1 MRQIFQRLLLPI
13 AMVAVT
19 QTSIVSAESIRL
31 VGPNGEIQSSP
42 QFSENLTQTR
52 NLQQANSQ
60 PSTFFGP
67 TLDSDTLWSIAT
79 RLRPSNNV
87 TVQQTLLAIYRLN
100 PQAFENQNI
109 HSLIPGSNLRVPSL
123 AQVNS
128 APTQEAVNIMAAHQ
142 AKLNANTAQP
152 TAPVTAA
159 STALPEKTIA
169 STAAQPVVEKTKSE
183 PVLKDIGTQVAKS
196 DTELL
201 ALEEKNHKLRLMLAD
216 VQSEVDALK
225 GELGDENRIRSEVEK
240 LLDEERRKALEAQ
253 KLAPSAL
260 DQLLSNSWLV
270 AALALIPGLLIGLL
284 VVMLLG
290 RRSKPT
296 EQPVVTQGNQEPI
309 TPMAAGSLEDIDD
322 DLMLDDDLFGESDD
336 SEKLFGD
343 DITLDDEIDDNSEQE
358 SDIFADLDDTDLDFN
373 LEGEDG
379 EDPFASIGD
388 DGDLAADL
396 EDLTASSNGI
406 SVGAD
411 EKAVG
416 LDEMARALDEALL
429 DEDDGETEFDLSDDD
444 DSISEDD
451 IDALLAGD
459 DKAEDLGSDTLDQ
472 SLLDDLFAANS
483 DDDHHDSFDFDSLL
497 DESEDDFNL
506 DSEEPELAKTGG
518 NFDLKEAELASDSE
532 LDDLFATIE
541 AQSDLTSIE
550 TDSSTETALL
560 DELLEEQDED
570 VLAIDSD
577 SVELLDELL
586 GDDEESETDLS
597 ESTDLLEELV
607 QPDKDIASSE
617 EDIDDVDF
625 TGDQTLYELLGEE
638 TTESDIE
645 TELDENS
652 TELLDEL
659 FTDNGSESLDFE
671 KADQEQEGA
680 EAKDSLAEEEEDG
693 TALFE
698 ELLEIEQHAQ
708 NIEETEQQNSE
719 LLDNENDSV
728 EDSEFNSDIFIDD
741 LLSAAPEKDPLL
753 DDEQMG
759 VVDGDFDEEFIDDSF
774 DFNPEIEGAS
784 YPDLKPNEEQPL
796 SSSTSPEKIE
806 PAQVSKPEVSPNEFG
821 VPQDEDWDI
830 GELED
835 EEPSQADVEPLQT
848 NSAES
853 SAKDHVE
860 ELHDDKLVEFEEE
873 DLLASFNEPSL
884 EEQSQSEL
892 SEVQLPEQSEE
903 DALADAIAEP
913 QEAASEPLAQESFE
927 AIDEQALPEFS
938 EEDALAS
945 ISEPSLEEKEDESD
959 LTDLELPEYTEEDA
973 LADAIAEPQEAASE
987 PVAQE
992 SFEAIDEQS
1001 LPEFSEEDALASIS
1015 EPSLEEKEDE
1025 SDLTDLELPEYTEED
1040 ALADAIAEPQEAA
1053 SEPVA
1058 QESFEAIDEQAL
1070 PEFSEE
1076 DALASINEPP
1086 LEEKE
1091 DESDLTDLELPEY
1104 TEEDALADAI
1114 AEPQEAA
1121 SEPVAQESVEAIDEQ
1136 ALPEFSEEDALASIN
1151 EPPLEEKEDES
1162 DLTDLEL
1169 PEYTEEDALA
1179 DAIAEPQEAASEPVA
1194 QESFEAIDEQA
1205 LPEFSEEDALASISE
1220 PSLEEKEDE
1229 SDLTDLELPEYTEE
1243 DALADA
1249 IAEPQEAASE
1259 PVAQESFEAIDEQAL
1274 PEFSEED
1281 ALASINEPAL
1291 ETDPQPLL
1299 EDDDADQLQSVSK
1312 QEFDEKALKDWL
1324 DEESVSSAPFSF
1336 DRPLDAR
1343 TIDSA
1348 GMNIDAMLEVGGEDW
1363 NGFNLTPDQ
1372 QASIPDDVPEEE
1384 LAVWNDEIQTDE
1396 PQILDENWGIQD
1408 ELDDFEAQKSQY
1420 MTIDELMAQV
1430 EGEEGISPEDEELK
1444 LDVGLSEFPDV
1455 IGDIGDID
1463 VDNNSEAAGKL
1474 DLAKI
1479 YIEMNDDKG
1488 AIKLLEEAIV
1498 DGSDDIRR
1506 EAKSL
1511 IDSINRRA

>member
-169 STAAQPVVEKTKSE
+169 SIAAQPVVEKTKSE

-343 DITLDDEIDDNSEQE
+343 DITLDDEIDDNAEQE

-406 SVGAD
+406 SVGTD

-429 DEDDGETEFDLSDDD
+429 DEDDSETEFDLSDDD

-459 DKAEDLGSDTLDQ
+459 EKAEDLGSDTLDQ

-506 DSEEPELAKTGG
+506 DSEEPDLAKTGG

-659 FTDNGSESLDFE
+659 FTDNGSESLEFE

-680 EAKDSLAEEEEDG
+680 EDKGSLAEEDG

-708 NIEETEQQNSE
+708 NIEEAEQQNSE

-759 VVDGDFDEEFIDDSF
+759 VVDGDIDEEFIDDSF

-796 SSSTSPEKIE
+796 NSSTSPEKIE

-830 GELED
+830 GELEE

-860 ELHDDKLVEFEEE
+860 ELHDDKLVELEEE

-892 SEVQLPEQSEE
+892 SEVQLPEQS
-903 DALADAIAEP
+903 
-913 QEAASEPLAQESFE
+913 
-927 AIDEQALPEFS
+927 
-938 EEDALAS
+938 
-945 ISEPSLEEKEDESD
+945 
-959 LTDLELPEYTEEDA
+959 
-973 LADAIAEPQEAASE
+973 
-987 PVAQE
+987 
-992 SFEAIDEQS
+992 
-1001 LPEFSEEDALASIS
+1001 
-1015 EPSLEEKEDE
+1015 
-1025 SDLTDLELPEYTEED
+1025 EED

-1086 LEEKE
+1086 LEEEKE
-1091 DESDLTDLELPEY
+1091 DGSDLTDLELPEY

-1121 SEPVAQESVEAIDEQ
+1121 SEPLAQESFEAIDEQSLPEFSEEDALASINEPPLEEEKEDESDLTDLELPEYTEEDALADAIAEPQKAASEPVAQESFEAIDEQ

-1151 EPPLEEKEDES
+1151 EPPLEEEKEDES

-1179 DAIAEPQEAASEPVA
+1179 DAIAEPQEATPEPVA
-1194 QESFEAIDEQA
+1194 QENFEAIDEQA
-1205 LPEFSEEDALASISE
+1205 LPEFSEEDALASINE

-1249 IAEPQEAASE
+1249 IAEPQETASE
-1259 PVAQESFEAIDEQAL
+1259 PVAQESFEAIDEHAL

-1291 ETDPQPLL
+1291 ETDQQPLSV
-1299 EDDDADQLQSVSK
+1299 DDDANELQSISK

-1324 DEESVSSAPFSF
+1324 DKESISPAPFTF

-1348 GMNIDAMLEVGGEDW
+1348 GMDIDAMLEVGGEDW

>member
-169 STAAQPVVEKTKSE
+169 STVAQPVVEKTKSE

-343 DITLDDEIDDNSEQE
+343 DITLDDEIDDNAEQE

-429 DEDDGETEFDLSDDD
+429 DEDDSETEFDLSDDD

-459 DKAEDLGSDTLDQ
+459 EKAEDLGSDTLDQ

-659 FTDNGSESLDFE
+659 FTDNGSESLEFE

-680 EAKDSLAEEEEDG
+680 EDKDSLAEEDG

-719 LLDNENDSV
+719 FLDNENDSV

-759 VVDGDFDEEFIDDSF
+759 VVDGDIDEEFIDDSF

-830 GELED
+830 GELEE

-860 ELHDDKLVEFEEE
+860 ELHDDKLVELEEE

-892 SEVQLPEQSEE
+892 SEVQLPEPSEE

-913 QEAASEPLAQESFE
+913 QEAASEPVAQESVE

-945 ISEPSLEEKEDESD
+945 INEPPLEEEKEDESN

-992 SFEAIDEQS
+992 SFEAIDEQA
-1001 LPEFSEEDALASIS
+1001 LPEFSEEDALASIN
-1015 EPSLEEKEDE
+1015 EPPLEEEKEDE

-1121 SEPVAQESVEAIDEQ
+1121 SEPVAQESFEAIDEQ
-1136 ALPEFSEEDALASIN
+1136 ALPEFDEEDALASIN
-1151 EPPLEEKEDES
+1151 EPPLEEKEDGS

-1194 QESFEAIDEQA
+1194 QESFEAIDEQS

-1220 PSLEEKEDE
+1220 PSLDEKEDE
-1229 SDLTDLELPEYTEE
+1229 SELTDLELPEYTEE

-1259 PVAQESFEAIDEQAL
+1259 PIAQESFEAIDEQAL

-1291 ETDPQPLL
+1291 ETDQQPLL

-1384 LAVWNDEIQTDE
+1384 LAVWNDDIQTDE

>member
-169 STAAQPVVEKTKSE
+169 STVAQPVVEKTKSE

-343 DITLDDEIDDNSEQE
+343 DITLDDEIDDNAEQE

-429 DEDDGETEFDLSDDD
+429 DEDDSETEFDLSDDD

-638 TTESDIE
+638 ATESDIE

-659 FTDNGSESLDFE
+659 FTDNGSESLAFE

-680 EAKDSLAEEEEDG
+680 EDKDSLAEEDG

-708 NIEETEQQNSE
+708 NIEEAEQQNSE

-728 EDSEFNSDIFIDD
+728 EDSEFNRDIFIDD

-759 VVDGDFDEEFIDDSF
+759 VVDGDIDEEFIDDSF

-913 QEAASEPLAQESFE
+913 QE
-927 AIDEQALPEFS
+927 
-938 EEDALAS
+938 
-945 ISEPSLEEKEDESD
+945 
-959 LTDLELPEYTEEDA
+959 T
-973 LADAIAEPQEAASE
+973 
-987 PVAQE
+987 
-992 SFEAIDEQS
+992 
-1001 LPEFSEEDALASIS
+1001 
-1015 EPSLEEKEDE
+1015 
-1025 SDLTDLELPEYTEED
+1025 
-1040 ALADAIAEPQEAA
+1040 A

-1076 DALASINEPP
+1076 DALASINEP
-1086 LEEKE
+1086 
-1091 DESDLTDLELPEY
+1091 
-1104 TEEDALADAI
+1104 
-1114 AEPQEAA
+1114 
-1121 SEPVAQESVEAIDEQ
+1121 
-1136 ALPEFSEEDALASIN
+1136 
-1151 EPPLEEKEDES
+1151 
-1162 DLTDLEL
+1162 
-1169 PEYTEEDALA
+1169 
-1179 DAIAEPQEAASEPVA
+1179 
-1194 QESFEAIDEQA
+1194 
-1205 LPEFSEEDALASISE
+1205 
-1220 PSLEEKEDE
+1220 SLEEKEDE
-1229 SDLTDLELPEYTEE
+1229 SDLTDLELPEYT
-1243 DALADA
+1243 
-1249 IAEPQEAASE
+1249 
-1259 PVAQESFEAIDEQAL
+1259 
-1274 PEFSEED
+1274 
-1281 ALASINEPAL
+1281 
-1291 ETDPQPLL
+1291 
-1299 EDDDADQLQSVSK
+1299 
-1312 QEFDEKALKDWL
+1312 
-1324 DEESVSSAPFSF
+1324 
-1336 DRPLDAR
+1336 
-1343 TIDSA
+1343 
-1348 GMNIDAMLEVGGEDW
+1348 
-1363 NGFNLTPDQ
+1363 
-1372 QASIPDDVPEEE
+1372 
-1384 LAVWNDEIQTDE
+1384 
-1396 PQILDENWGIQD
+1396 
-1408 ELDDFEAQKSQY
+1408 
-1420 MTIDELMAQV
+1420 
-1430 EGEEGISPEDEELK
+1430 
-1444 LDVGLSEFPDV
+1444 
-1455 IGDIGDID
+1455 
-1463 VDNNSEAAGKL
+1463 
-1474 DLAKI
+1474 
-1479 YIEMNDDKG
+1479 
-1488 AIKLLEEAIV
+1488 
-1498 DGSDDIRR
+1498 
-1506 EAKSL
+1506 
-1511 IDSINRRA
+1511 

>member
-169 STAAQPVVEKTKSE
+169 STVAQPVVEKTKSE

-343 DITLDDEIDDNSEQE
+343 DITLDDEIDDNAEQE

-429 DEDDGETEFDLSDDD
+429 DEDDSETEFDLSDDD

-570 VLAIDSD
+570 VLTIDSD

-659 FTDNGSESLDFE
+659 FTDNGSESLEFE

-680 EAKDSLAEEEEDG
+680 EDKDSLAEEDG

-759 VVDGDFDEEFIDDSF
+759 VVDGDIDEEFIDDSF
-774 DFNPEIEGAS
+774 DFNPEIEGAN

-830 GELED
+830 GELEE

-860 ELHDDKLVEFEEE
+860 ELHDDKLVELEEE

-892 SEVQLPEQSEE
+892 SEVQLPE
-903 DALADAIAEP
+903 
-913 QEAASEPLAQESFE
+913 
-927 AIDEQALPEFS
+927 
-938 EEDALAS
+938 
-945 ISEPSLEEKEDESD
+945 PS
-959 LTDLELPEYTEEDA
+959 
-973 LADAIAEPQEAASE
+973 
-987 PVAQE
+987 
-992 SFEAIDEQS
+992 
-1001 LPEFSEEDALASIS
+1001 
-1015 EPSLEEKEDE
+1015 
-1025 SDLTDLELPEYTEED
+1025 EED

-1086 LEEKE
+1086 LEE
-1091 DESDLTDLELPEY
+1091 
-1104 TEEDALADAI
+1104 
-1114 AEPQEAA
+1114 
-1121 SEPVAQESVEAIDEQ
+1121 
-1136 ALPEFSEEDALASIN
+1136 
-1151 EPPLEEKEDES
+1151 EKEDES

-1194 QESFEAIDEQA
+1194 QENFEAIDEQS
-1205 LPEFSEEDALASISE
+1205 LPEFG
-1220 PSLEEKEDE
+1220 
-1229 SDLTDLELPEYTEE
+1229 
-1243 DALADA
+1243 
-1249 IAEPQEAASE
+1249 
-1259 PVAQESFEAIDEQAL
+1259 
-1274 PEFSEED
+1274 EED

-1291 ETDPQPLL
+1291 ETDQQPLL
-1299 EDDDADQLQSVSK
+1299 EYDDADQLQSVSK

>member
-52 NLQQANSQ
+52 NLQPANSQ

-169 STAAQPVVEKTKSE
+169 STVAQPVVEKTKSE

-343 DITLDDEIDDNSEQE
+343 DITLDDEIDDNAEQE
-358 SDIFADLDDTDLDFN
+358 SDIFVDLDDTDLDFN

-659 FTDNGSESLDFE
+659 FTDNGSESLEFE

-680 EAKDSLAEEEEDG
+680 EDKDSLAEEDG

-708 NIEETEQQNSE
+708 NIEETEQQYSE
-719 LLDNENDSV
+719 FLDNENDSV

-759 VVDGDFDEEFIDDSF
+759 VVDGDIDEEFIDDSF

-913 QEAASEPLAQESFE
+913 QEAASEPVAQESFE

-945 ISEPSLEEKEDESD
+945 INEPSLEEKEDESDLTDLELPEYTEEDALADAIAEPQEAASEPVAQESFEAIDEQALPEFDEEDALASINEPPLEEKEDGSD

-1015 EPSLEEKEDE
+1015 EPSLDEKEDG
-1025 SDLTDLELPEYTEED
+1025 
-1040 ALADAIAEPQEAA
+1040 
-1053 SEPVA
+1053 SE
-1058 QESFEAIDEQAL
+1058 
-1070 PEFSEE
+1070 
-1076 DALASINEPP
+1076 
-1086 LEEKE
+1086 
-1091 DESDLTDLELPEY
+1091 
-1104 TEEDALADAI
+1104 
-1114 AEPQEAA
+1114 
-1121 SEPVAQESVEAIDEQ
+1121 
-1136 ALPEFSEEDALASIN
+1136 
-1151 EPPLEEKEDES
+1151 
-1162 DLTDLEL
+1162 
-1169 PEYTEEDALA
+1169 
-1179 DAIAEPQEAASEPVA
+1179 
-1194 QESFEAIDEQA
+1194 
-1205 LPEFSEEDALASISE
+1205 
-1220 PSLEEKEDE
+1220 
-1229 SDLTDLELPEYTEE
+1229 LTDLELPEYTEE

-1291 ETDPQPLL
+1291 ETDQQPLL

-1384 LAVWNDEIQTDE
+1384 LAVWNDDIQTDE

>member
-169 STAAQPVVEKTKSE
+169 SIAAQPVVEKTKSE

-343 DITLDDEIDDNSEQE
+343 DITLDDEIDDNAEQE

-406 SVGAD
+406 SVGTD

-429 DEDDGETEFDLSDDD
+429 DEDDSETEFDLSDDD

-459 DKAEDLGSDTLDQ
+459 EKAEDLGSDTLDQ

-659 FTDNGSESLDFE
+659 FTDNGSESLEFE

-680 EAKDSLAEEEEDG
+680 EDKDSLAEEDG

-719 LLDNENDSV
+719 FLDNENDSV

-759 VVDGDFDEEFIDDSF
+759 VVDGDIDEEFIDDSF

-830 GELED
+830 SELED

-860 ELHDDKLVEFEEE
+860 ELHDDKLVELEEE

-892 SEVQLPEQSEE
+892 SEVQLPEQSEEDALADAIAEPQEAASEPVAQESFEAIDEQALPEFSEEDALASINEPPLEEEKEDESDLTDLELPEYTEE

-959 LTDLELPEYTEEDA
+959 LTDLELPD
-973 LADAIAEPQEAASE
+973 
-987 PVAQE
+987 
-992 SFEAIDEQS
+992 
-1001 LPEFSEEDALASIS
+1001 
-1015 EPSLEEKEDE
+1015 
-1025 SDLTDLELPEYTEED
+1025 
-1040 ALADAIAEPQEAA
+1040 
-1053 SEPVA
+1053 
-1058 QESFEAIDEQAL
+1058 
-1070 PEFSEE
+1070 
-1076 DALASINEPP
+1076 
-1086 LEEKE
+1086 
-1091 DESDLTDLELPEY
+1091 Y

-1151 EPPLEEKEDES
+1151 EPPLEE
-1162 DLTDLEL
+1162 
-1169 PEYTEEDALA
+1169 
-1179 DAIAEPQEAASEPVA
+1179 
-1194 QESFEAIDEQA
+1194 
-1205 LPEFSEEDALASISE
+1205 
-1220 PSLEEKEDE
+1220 EKEDE

-1259 PVAQESFEAIDEQAL
+1259 PVAQESFEAIDEQSL
-1274 PEFSEED
+1274 PEFGEED

-1291 ETDPQPLL
+1291 ETEQQSLL
-1299 EDDDADQLQSVSK
+1299 EDDDVDQLQSVSK

-1324 DEESVSSAPFSF
+1324 DEESVPSAPFSF

>member
-343 DITLDDEIDDNSEQE
+343 DITLDDEIDDNAEQE

-429 DEDDGETEFDLSDDD
+429 DEDDSETEFDLSDDD

-570 VLAIDSD
+570 VLTIDSD

-659 FTDNGSESLDFE
+659 FTDNGSESLEFE
-671 KADQEQEGA
+671 KAGQEQEGA
-680 EAKDSLAEEEEDG
+680 EDKDSLAEEDG

-759 VVDGDFDEEFIDDSF
+759 VVDGDIDEEFIDDSF

-884 EEQSQSEL
+884 EEQSQNEL

-913 QEAASEPLAQESFE
+913 QEAASEPVAQESFE

-945 ISEPSLEEKEDESD
+945 INDPPLEEEKEDESN

-992 SFEAIDEQS
+992 SFEAIDEEA
-1001 LPEFSEEDALASIS
+1001 LPEFSEEDALASIN
-1015 EPSLEEKEDE
+1015 EPPLEEEKEDE
-1025 SDLTDLELPEYTEED
+1025 RDLTDLELPEYTEED

-1091 DESDLTDLELPEY
+1091 DG
-1104 TEEDALADAI
+1104 
-1114 AEPQEAA
+1114 
-1121 SEPVAQESVEAIDEQ
+1121 
-1136 ALPEFSEEDALASIN
+1136 
-1151 EPPLEEKEDES
+1151 S

-1205 LPEFSEEDALASISE
+1205 LPEFSEEDELASISE
-1220 PSLEEKEDE
+1220 P
-1229 SDLTDLELPEYTEE
+1229 
-1243 DALADA
+1243 
-1249 IAEPQEAASE
+1249 
-1259 PVAQESFEAIDEQAL
+1259 
-1274 PEFSEED
+1274 
-1281 ALASINEPAL
+1281 AL
-1291 ETDPQPLL
+1291 ETDQQPLL

-1384 LAVWNDEIQTDE
+1384 LAVWNDDIQTDE

>member
-169 STAAQPVVEKTKSE
+169 STVAQPVVEKTKSE

-343 DITLDDEIDDNSEQE
+343 DITLDDEIDDNAEQE

-429 DEDDGETEFDLSDDD
+429 DEDDSETEFDLSDDD

-459 DKAEDLGSDTLDQ
+459 EKAEDLGSDTLDQ

-659 FTDNGSESLDFE
+659 FTDNGSESLEFE

-680 EAKDSLAEEEEDG
+680 EDKDSLAEEDG

-719 LLDNENDSV
+719 FLDNENDSV

-759 VVDGDFDEEFIDDSF
+759 VVDGDIDEEFIDDSF

-830 GELED
+830 GELEE

-860 ELHDDKLVEFEEE
+860 ELHDDKLVELEEE

-892 SEVQLPEQSEE
+892 SEVQLPEPSEE

-913 QEAASEPLAQESFE
+913 QEAASEPVAQESVEAIDEQALPEFSEEDALASINEPPLEEEKEDESNLTDLELPEYTEEDALADAIAEPQEAASEPVAQESFE

-945 ISEPSLEEKEDESD
+945 INEPPLEEEKEDESD

-1015 EPSLEEKEDE
+1015 EPSLDEKEDE
-1025 SDLTDLELPEYTEED
+1025 SELTDLELPEYTEED

-1053 SEPVA
+1053 SEP
-1058 QESFEAIDEQAL
+1058 I
-1070 PEFSEE
+1070 
-1076 DALASINEPP
+1076 
-1086 LEEKE
+1086 
-1091 DESDLTDLELPEY
+1091 
-1104 TEEDALADAI
+1104 
-1114 AEPQEAA
+1114 
-1121 SEPVAQESVEAIDEQ
+1121 
-1136 ALPEFSEEDALASIN
+1136 
-1151 EPPLEEKEDES
+1151 
-1162 DLTDLEL
+1162 
-1169 PEYTEEDALA
+1169 
-1179 DAIAEPQEAASEPVA
+1179 
-1194 QESFEAIDEQA
+1194 
-1205 LPEFSEEDALASISE
+1205 
-1220 PSLEEKEDE
+1220 
-1229 SDLTDLELPEYTEE
+1229 
-1243 DALADA
+1243 
-1249 IAEPQEAASE
+1249 
-1259 PVAQESFEAIDEQAL
+1259 AQESFEAIDEQAL

-1291 ETDPQPLL
+1291 ETDQQPLL

-1384 LAVWNDEIQTDE
+1384 LAVWNDDIQTDE

>member
-128 APTQEAVNIMAAHQ
+128 VPTQEAVNIMAAHQ

-169 STAAQPVVEKTKSE
+169 STVAQPVVEKTKSE

-343 DITLDDEIDDNSEQE
+343 DITLDDEIDDNAEQE

-429 DEDDGETEFDLSDDD
+429 DEDDSETEFDLSDDD

-541 AQSDLTSIE
+541 AQSDLTSID

-586 GDDEESETDLS
+586 GDDEENETDLS

-638 TTESDIE
+638 ATESDIE

-659 FTDNGSESLDFE
+659 FTDNGSESLEFE

-680 EAKDSLAEEEEDG
+680 EDKDSLAEEDG

-708 NIEETEQQNSE
+708 NIEETEQKNSE

-759 VVDGDFDEEFIDDSF
+759 VLDGDIDEEFIDDSF

-830 GELED
+830 SELED

-892 SEVQLPEQSEE
+892 SEVQLPE
-903 DALADAIAEP
+903 
-913 QEAASEPLAQESFE
+913 
-927 AIDEQALPEFS
+927 
-938 EEDALAS
+938 
-945 ISEPSLEEKEDESD
+945 
-959 LTDLELPEYTEEDA
+959 
-973 LADAIAEPQEAASE
+973 
-987 PVAQE
+987 
-992 SFEAIDEQS
+992 
-1001 LPEFSEEDALASIS
+1001 
-1015 EPSLEEKEDE
+1015 
-1025 SDLTDLELPEYTEED
+1025 YTEED

-1086 LEEKE
+1086 LEEEKE
-1091 DESDLTDLELPEY
+1091 DERDLTDLELPEY

-1114 AEPQEAA
+1114 AEPQKAA
-1121 SEPVAQESVEAIDEQ
+1121 SEPVAQESFEAIDEQ

-1151 EPPLEEKEDES
+1151 EPPLEEKEDERE
-1162 DLTDLEL
+1162 LTDLEL

-1194 QESFEAIDEQA
+1194 QESFEAIDEQF
-1205 LPEFSEEDALASISE
+1205 LPEFSEEDVLASINE
-1220 PSLEEKEDE
+1220 PPLEEEKEDE
-1229 SDLTDLELPEYTEE
+1229 RDLTDLELPEYTEE

-1249 IAEPQEAASE
+1249 IAEPQKAASE
-1259 PVAQESFEAIDEQAL
+1259 PVAQENFEAIDEQSL
-1274 PEFSEED
+1274 PEFGEED

-1291 ETDPQPLL
+1291 ETDQQPLL

>member
-169 STAAQPVVEKTKSE
+169 SIAAQPVVEKTKSE

-343 DITLDDEIDDNSEQE
+343 DITLDDEIDDNAEQE

-459 DKAEDLGSDTLDQ
+459 EKAEDLGSDTLDQ

-497 DESEDDFNL
+497 DESDDDFNL

-659 FTDNGSESLDFE
+659 FTDNSSESLEFE
-671 KADQEQEGA
+671 KAGQEQEGA
-680 EAKDSLAEEEEDG
+680 EDKDSLAEEDG

-719 LLDNENDSV
+719 FLDNENDSV

-759 VVDGDFDEEFIDDSF
+759 VVDGDIDEEFIDDSF

-903 DALADAIAEP
+903 EALAD
-913 QEAASEPLAQESFE
+913 
-927 AIDEQALPEFS
+927 
-938 EEDALAS
+938 
-945 ISEPSLEEKEDESD
+945 
-959 LTDLELPEYTEEDA
+959 
-973 LADAIAEPQEAASE
+973 
-987 PVAQE
+987 V
-992 SFEAIDEQS
+992 
-1001 LPEFSEEDALASIS
+1001 
-1015 EPSLEEKEDE
+1015 
-1025 SDLTDLELPEYTEED
+1025 
-1040 ALADAIAEPQEAA
+1040 
-1053 SEPVA
+1053 
-1058 QESFEAIDEQAL
+1058 
-1070 PEFSEE
+1070 
-1076 DALASINEPP
+1076 
-1086 LEEKE
+1086 
-1091 DESDLTDLELPEY
+1091 
-1104 TEEDALADAI
+1104 I

-1169 PEYTEEDALA
+1169 PEYTEEA
-1179 DAIAEPQEAASEPVA
+1179 
-1194 QESFEAIDEQA
+1194 
-1205 LPEFSEEDALASISE
+1205 
-1220 PSLEEKEDE
+1220 
-1229 SDLTDLELPEYTEE
+1229 EYTEE

-1259 PVAQESFEAIDEQAL
+1259 PVAQESFEAIDEQSL
-1274 PEFSEED
+1274 PEFGEED

-1291 ETDPQPLL
+1291 ETDQQPLL

-1384 LAVWNDEIQTDE
+1384 LAVWNDDIQTDE

>member
-169 STAAQPVVEKTKSE
+169 STVAQPVVEKTKSE

-309 TPMAAGSLEDIDD
+309 TPMAVGSLEDIDD

-343 DITLDDEIDDNSEQE
+343 DITLDDEIDDNAEQE

-429 DEDDGETEFDLSDDD
+429 DEDDSETEFDLSDDD

-659 FTDNGSESLDFE
+659 FTDNGSESLEFE

-680 EAKDSLAEEEEDG
+680 EDKDSLAEEDG

-708 NIEETEQQNSE
+708 NIEETEQQYSE
-719 LLDNENDSV
+719 FLDNENDSV

-759 VVDGDFDEEFIDDSF
+759 VVDGDIDEEFIDDSF

-830 GELED
+830 GELEE

-860 ELHDDKLVEFEEE
+860 ELHDDKLVELEEE

-892 SEVQLPEQSEE
+892 SEVQLPEPSEEDALADAIAEPQEAESEPVAQESFEAIDEEALPEFSEEDALASINEPPLEEEKEDERDLTDLELPEYTEE

-913 QEAASEPLAQESFE
+913 QEAASEPVVQESFE

-945 ISEPSLEEKEDESD
+945 INEPPLEEEKEDERD

-992 SFEAIDEQS
+992 RFEPIDEQA
-1001 LPEFSEEDALASIS
+1001 LPEFSEEDALASIN
-1015 EPSLEEKEDE
+1015 EPPLEAKEDE

-1040 ALADAIAEPQEAA
+1040 ALADEIAEPQEAA

-1104 TEEDALADAI
+1104 TEEDALVDAI

-1121 SEPVAQESVEAIDEQ
+1121 SEPVAQENFEAIDEQ
-1136 ALPEFSEEDALASIN
+1136 SLPEFGEEDALASIN

-1169 PEYTEEDALA
+1169 PEYTEEDALV

-1194 QESFEAIDEQA
+1194 QENFEAIDEQS
-1205 LPEFSEEDALASISE
+1205 LPEFG
-1220 PSLEEKEDE
+1220 
-1229 SDLTDLELPEYTEE
+1229 
-1243 DALADA
+1243 
-1249 IAEPQEAASE
+1249 
-1259 PVAQESFEAIDEQAL
+1259 
-1274 PEFSEED
+1274 EED

-1291 ETDPQPLL
+1291 ETDQQPLL

>member
-169 STAAQPVVEKTKSE
+169 STVAQPVVEKTKSE

-343 DITLDDEIDDNSEQE
+343 DITLDDEIDDNAEQE

-429 DEDDGETEFDLSDDD
+429 DEDDSETEFDLSDDD

-459 DKAEDLGSDTLDQ
+459 EKAEDLGSDTLDQ

-532 LDDLFATIE
+532 LDDLFATVE

-659 FTDNGSESLDFE
+659 FTDNGSESLEFE

-680 EAKDSLAEEEEDG
+680 EDKDSLAEEDG

-719 LLDNENDSV
+719 FLDNENDSV

-759 VVDGDFDEEFIDDSF
+759 VVDGDIDEEFIDDSF

-830 GELED
+830 GELEE

-860 ELHDDKLVEFEEE
+860 ELHDDKLVELEEE

-892 SEVQLPEQSEE
+892 SEVQLPEPSEE

-913 QEAASEPLAQESFE
+913 QEAASEPVAQESVE

-945 ISEPSLEEKEDESD
+945 INEPPLEEEKEDESDLTDLELPEYTEEDALADAIAEPQEAASEPVAQESFEAIDEQALPEFDEEDALASINEPPLEEKEDGSD

-1015 EPSLEEKEDE
+1015 EPSLDEKEDE
-1025 SDLTDLELPEYTEED
+1025 SE
-1040 ALADAIAEPQEAA
+1040 
-1053 SEPVA
+1053 
-1058 QESFEAIDEQAL
+1058 
-1070 PEFSEE
+1070 
-1076 DALASINEPP
+1076 
-1086 LEEKE
+1086 
-1091 DESDLTDLELPEY
+1091 
-1104 TEEDALADAI
+1104 
-1114 AEPQEAA
+1114 
-1121 SEPVAQESVEAIDEQ
+1121 
-1136 ALPEFSEEDALASIN
+1136 
-1151 EPPLEEKEDES
+1151 
-1162 DLTDLEL
+1162 
-1169 PEYTEEDALA
+1169 
-1179 DAIAEPQEAASEPVA
+1179 
-1194 QESFEAIDEQA
+1194 
-1205 LPEFSEEDALASISE
+1205 
-1220 PSLEEKEDE
+1220 
-1229 SDLTDLELPEYTEE
+1229 LTDLELPEYTEE

-1291 ETDPQPLL
+1291 ETDQQPLL

-1384 LAVWNDEIQTDE
+1384 LAVWNDDIQTDE

>member
-343 DITLDDEIDDNSEQE
+343 DITLDDEIDDNAEQE

-429 DEDDGETEFDLSDDD
+429 DEDDSETEFDLSDDD

-570 VLAIDSD
+570 VLTIDSD

-659 FTDNGSESLDFE
+659 FTDNGSESLEFE
-671 KADQEQEGA
+671 KAGQEQEGA
-680 EAKDSLAEEEEDG
+680 EDKDSLAEEDG

-759 VVDGDFDEEFIDDSF
+759 VVDGDIDEEFIDDSF

-884 EEQSQSEL
+884 EEQSQNEL

-913 QEAASEPLAQESFE
+913 QEAASEPVAQESFE

-945 ISEPSLEEKEDESD
+945 INDPPLEEEKEDESN

-992 SFEAIDEQS
+992 SFEAIDEEA
-1001 LPEFSEEDALASIS
+1001 LPEFSEEDALASIN
-1015 EPSLEEKEDE
+1015 EPPLEEEKEDE
-1025 SDLTDLELPEYTEED
+1025 RDLTDLELPEYTEED

-1086 LEEKE
+1086 LEEEKE
-1091 DESDLTDLELPEY
+1091 DERDLTDLELPEY

-1121 SEPVAQESVEAIDEQ
+1121 SEPV
-1136 ALPEFSEEDALASIN
+1136 
-1151 EPPLEEKEDES
+1151 
-1162 DLTDLEL
+1162 
-1169 PEYTEEDALA
+1169 
-1179 DAIAEPQEAASEPVA
+1179 
-1194 QESFEAIDEQA
+1194 
-1205 LPEFSEEDALASISE
+1205 
-1220 PSLEEKEDE
+1220 
-1229 SDLTDLELPEYTEE
+1229 
-1243 DALADA
+1243 
-1249 IAEPQEAASE
+1249 
-1259 PVAQESFEAIDEQAL
+1259 
-1274 PEFSEED
+1274 
-1281 ALASINEPAL
+1281 
-1291 ETDPQPLL
+1291 
-1299 EDDDADQLQSVSK
+1299 
-1312 QEFDEKALKDWL
+1312 
-1324 DEESVSSAPFSF
+1324 
-1336 DRPLDAR
+1336 
-1343 TIDSA
+1343 
-1348 GMNIDAMLEVGGEDW
+1348 
-1363 NGFNLTPDQ
+1363 
-1372 QASIPDDVPEEE
+1372 
-1384 LAVWNDEIQTDE
+1384 
-1396 PQILDENWGIQD
+1396 
-1408 ELDDFEAQKSQY
+1408 
-1420 MTIDELMAQV
+1420 
-1430 EGEEGISPEDEELK
+1430 
-1444 LDVGLSEFPDV
+1444 
-1455 IGDIGDID
+1455 
-1463 VDNNSEAAGKL
+1463 
-1474 DLAKI
+1474 
-1479 YIEMNDDKG
+1479 
-1488 AIKLLEEAIV
+1488 
-1498 DGSDDIRR
+1498 
-1506 EAKSL
+1506 
-1511 IDSINRRA
+1511 

>member
-169 STAAQPVVEKTKSE
+169 STVAQPVVEKTKSE

-343 DITLDDEIDDNSEQE
+343 DITLDDEIDDNAEQE

-429 DEDDGETEFDLSDDD
+429 DEDDSETEFDLSDDD

-459 DKAEDLGSDTLDQ
+459 EKAEDLGSDTLDQ

-659 FTDNGSESLDFE
+659 FTDNGSESLEFE

-680 EAKDSLAEEEEDG
+680 EDKDSLAEEDG

-719 LLDNENDSV
+719 FLDNENDSV

-759 VVDGDFDEEFIDDSF
+759 VVDGDIDEEFIDDSF

-830 GELED
+830 GELEE

-860 ELHDDKLVEFEEE
+860 ELHDDKLVELEEE

-892 SEVQLPEQSEE
+892 SEVQLPEPSEE

-913 QEAASEPLAQESFE
+913 QEAASEPVAQESVE

-945 ISEPSLEEKEDESD
+945 INEPPLEEEKEDESDLTDLELPEYTEEDALADAIAEPQEAASEPVAQESFEAIDEQALPEFDEEDALASINEPPLEEKEDGSD

-1015 EPSLEEKEDE
+1015 EPSLDEKEDE
-1025 SDLTDLELPEYTEED
+1025 SELTDLELPEYTEED

-1053 SEPVA
+1053 SEP
-1058 QESFEAIDEQAL
+1058 I
-1070 PEFSEE
+1070 
-1076 DALASINEPP
+1076 
-1086 LEEKE
+1086 
-1091 DESDLTDLELPEY
+1091 
-1104 TEEDALADAI
+1104 
-1114 AEPQEAA
+1114 
-1121 SEPVAQESVEAIDEQ
+1121 
-1136 ALPEFSEEDALASIN
+1136 
-1151 EPPLEEKEDES
+1151 
-1162 DLTDLEL
+1162 
-1169 PEYTEEDALA
+1169 
-1179 DAIAEPQEAASEPVA
+1179 
-1194 QESFEAIDEQA
+1194 
-1205 LPEFSEEDALASISE
+1205 
-1220 PSLEEKEDE
+1220 
-1229 SDLTDLELPEYTEE
+1229 
-1243 DALADA
+1243 
-1249 IAEPQEAASE
+1249 
-1259 PVAQESFEAIDEQAL
+1259 AQESFEAIDEQAL

-1291 ETDPQPLL
+1291 ETDQQPLL

-1384 LAVWNDEIQTDE
+1384 LAVWNDDIQTDE

>member
-169 STAAQPVVEKTKSE
+169 STVAQPVVEKTKSE

-343 DITLDDEIDDNSEQE
+343 DITLDDEIDDNAEQE

-429 DEDDGETEFDLSDDD
+429 
-444 DSISEDD
+444 
-451 IDALLAGD
+451 AGD
-459 DKAEDLGSDTLDQ
+459 EKAEDLGSDTLDQ

-550 TDSSTETALL
+550 TDSSIETALL

-586 GDDEESETDLS
+586 GGDEESETDLS

-659 FTDNGSESLDFE
+659 FTDNGSESLEFE
-671 KADQEQEGA
+671 KAGQEQEGA
-680 EAKDSLAEEEEDG
+680 EDKDSLAEEDG

-708 NIEETEQQNSE
+708 NIEEAEQQNSE

-759 VVDGDFDEEFIDDSF
+759 VVDGDIDEEFIDDSF

-835 EEPSQADVEPLQT
+835 EEPSQTDVEPLQT

-892 SEVQLPEQSEE
+892 SEVQRPEQS
-903 DALADAIAEP
+903 
-913 QEAASEPLAQESFE
+913 
-927 AIDEQALPEFS
+927 
-938 EEDALAS
+938 
-945 ISEPSLEEKEDESD
+945 
-959 LTDLELPEYTEEDA
+959 EEDA

-992 SFEAIDEQS
+992 SFEAIDEEA
-1001 LPEFSEEDALASIS
+1001 LPEFSEEDALASIN
-1015 EPSLEEKEDE
+1015 EPPLEEEKEDE
-1025 SDLTDLELPEYTEED
+1025 RDLTDLELPEYTEED

-1086 LEEKE
+1086 LEEEKE
-1091 DESDLTDLELPEY
+1091 DERDLTDLELPEY

-1114 AEPQEAA
+1114 AEPQEA
-1121 SEPVAQESVEAIDEQ
+1121 
-1136 ALPEFSEEDALASIN
+1136 
-1151 EPPLEEKEDES
+1151 
-1162 DLTDLEL
+1162 T
-1169 PEYTEEDALA
+1169 
-1179 DAIAEPQEAASEPVA
+1179 SEPVA

-1220 PSLEEKEDE
+1220 PSLEEEKEDE

-1291 ETDPQPLL
+1291 ETDQQPLL

-1511 IDSINRRA
+1511 IDSINRRV

>member
-128 APTQEAVNIMAAHQ
+128 APTQEAVNIIAAHQ

-169 STAAQPVVEKTKSE
+169 SIAAQPVVEKTKSE

-343 DITLDDEIDDNSEQE
+343 DITLDDEIDDNAEQE

-586 GDDEESETDLS
+586 GDDEESKTDLS

-659 FTDNGSESLDFE
+659 FTDNGSESLEFE

-680 EAKDSLAEEEEDG
+680 EDKDSLAEEDG

-708 NIEETEQQNSE
+708 NIEEAEQQNSE

-759 VVDGDFDEEFIDDSF
+759 VVDGDIDEEFIDDSF

-913 QEAASEPLAQESFE
+913 QDAASEPVAQESVE

-945 ISEPSLEEKEDESD
+945 ISEPSLE
-959 LTDLELPEYTEEDA
+959 
-973 LADAIAEPQEAASE
+973 
-987 PVAQE
+987 
-992 SFEAIDEQS
+992 
-1001 LPEFSEEDALASIS
+1001 
-1015 EPSLEEKEDE
+1015 EEKEDE

-1076 DALASINEPP
+1076 DALASINEPS

-1121 SEPVAQESVEAIDEQ
+1121 SEPVAQESFEAIDEQ
-1136 ALPEFSEEDALASIN
+1136 SLPEFGEEDALASIS
-1151 EPPLEEKEDES
+1151 EPSLDEKEDES

-1205 LPEFSEEDALASISE
+1205 LPEFG
-1220 PSLEEKEDE
+1220 
-1229 SDLTDLELPEYTEE
+1229 
-1243 DALADA
+1243 
-1249 IAEPQEAASE
+1249 
-1259 PVAQESFEAIDEQAL
+1259 
-1274 PEFSEED
+1274 EED

-1291 ETDPQPLL
+1291 ETEQQSLL
-1299 EDDDADQLQSVSK
+1299 EDDDVDQLQSVSK

-1324 DEESVSSAPFSF
+1324 DEESVPSAPFSF

>member
-169 STAAQPVVEKTKSE
+169 STVAQPVVEKTKSE

-343 DITLDDEIDDNSEQE
+343 DITLDDEIDDNAEQE

-586 GDDEESETDLS
+586 GDDEESKTDLS

-638 TTESDIE
+638 ATESDIE

-659 FTDNGSESLDFE
+659 FTDNGSESLEFE

-680 EAKDSLAEEEEDG
+680 EDKDSLAEEDG

-759 VVDGDFDEEFIDDSF
+759 VIDGDIDEEFIDDSF

-853 SAKDHVE
+853 SAKDHVDD
-860 ELHDDKLVEFEEE
+860 LHDDKLVEFEEE

-913 QEAASEPLAQESFE
+913 QETASEPVAQESFE

-945 ISEPSLEEKEDESD
+945 ISEPSLEEKEDESELTDLELPEYTEEDALADAIAEPQEAASEPVTQESFEAIDEQALPEFDEEDALASINEPPLEEKEDGSDLTDLELPEYTEEDALADAIAEPQEAVSEPVAQESFEAIDEQSLPEFSEEDALASINEPPLEEEKEDESD

-992 SFEAIDEQS
+992 SFEAIDEQ
-1001 LPEFSEEDALASIS
+1001 
-1015 EPSLEEKEDE
+1015 
-1025 SDLTDLELPEYTEED
+1025 T
-1040 ALADAIAEPQEAA
+1040 
-1053 SEPVA
+1053 
-1058 QESFEAIDEQAL
+1058 
-1070 PEFSEE
+1070 
-1076 DALASINEPP
+1076 
-1086 LEEKE
+1086 
-1091 DESDLTDLELPEY
+1091 
-1104 TEEDALADAI
+1104 
-1114 AEPQEAA
+1114 
-1121 SEPVAQESVEAIDEQ
+1121 
-1136 ALPEFSEEDALASIN
+1136 
-1151 EPPLEEKEDES
+1151 
-1162 DLTDLEL
+1162 
-1169 PEYTEEDALA
+1169 
-1179 DAIAEPQEAASEPVA
+1179 
-1194 QESFEAIDEQA
+1194 
-1205 LPEFSEEDALASISE
+1205 
-1220 PSLEEKEDE
+1220 
-1229 SDLTDLELPEYTEE
+1229 
-1243 DALADA
+1243 
-1249 IAEPQEAASE
+1249 
-1259 PVAQESFEAIDEQAL
+1259 L

-1291 ETDPQPLL
+1291 ETDQQPLL
-1299 EDDDADQLQSVSK
+1299 EDDEADQLQSVSK

-1324 DEESVSSAPFSF
+1324 DEESVPSAPFSF

-1384 LAVWNDEIQTDE
+1384 LAVWNDDIQTDE

>member
-169 STAAQPVVEKTKSE
+169 STVAQPVVEKTKSE

-343 DITLDDEIDDNSEQE
+343 DITLDDEIDDNAEQE

-459 DKAEDLGSDTLDQ
+459 EKAEDLGSDTLDQ

-659 FTDNGSESLDFE
+659 FTDNGSESLEFE

-680 EAKDSLAEEEEDG
+680 EDKDSLAEEDG

-759 VVDGDFDEEFIDDSF
+759 VVDGDIDEEFIDDSF

-848 NSAES
+848 NSVES

-913 QEAASEPLAQESFE
+913 QEAASEPVAQESFE

-945 ISEPSLEEKEDESD
+945 INEPPLEEEKEDESDLTDLELPEYTEEDALADAIAEPQEAASEPVAQESFEAIDEQALPEFSEEDELASISEPPLEEEKEDESD

-1001 LPEFSEEDALASIS
+1001 LPEFSEEDALA
-1015 EPSLEEKEDE
+1015 P
-1025 SDLTDLELPEYTEED
+1025 
-1040 ALADAIAEPQEAA
+1040 
-1053 SEPVA
+1053 
-1058 QESFEAIDEQAL
+1058 
-1070 PEFSEE
+1070 
-1076 DALASINEPP
+1076 
-1086 LEEKE
+1086 
-1091 DESDLTDLELPEY
+1091 
-1104 TEEDALADAI
+1104 
-1114 AEPQEAA
+1114 
-1121 SEPVAQESVEAIDEQ
+1121 
-1136 ALPEFSEEDALASIN
+1136 
-1151 EPPLEEKEDES
+1151 
-1162 DLTDLEL
+1162 
-1169 PEYTEEDALA
+1169 
-1179 DAIAEPQEAASEPVA
+1179 
-1194 QESFEAIDEQA
+1194 
-1205 LPEFSEEDALASISE
+1205 
-1220 PSLEEKEDE
+1220 
-1229 SDLTDLELPEYTEE
+1229 
-1243 DALADA
+1243 
-1249 IAEPQEAASE
+1249 
-1259 PVAQESFEAIDEQAL
+1259 
-1274 PEFSEED
+1274 
-1281 ALASINEPAL
+1281 INEPAL
-1291 ETDPQPLL
+1291 ETDQQPLL

-1324 DEESVSSAPFSF
+1324 DEESVPSAPFSF

>member
-128 APTQEAVNIMAAHQ
+128 ASTQEAVNIMAAHQ

-296 EQPVVTQGNQEPI
+296 EQSVVTQGNQEPI
-309 TPMAAGSLEDIDD
+309 TPMAVGSLEDIDD

-343 DITLDDEIDDNSEQE
+343 DITLDDEIDDNAEQE

-459 DKAEDLGSDTLDQ
+459 EKAEDLGSDTLDQ

-518 NFDLKEAELASDSE
+518 NFDLKEAKLASDSE

-659 FTDNGSESLDFE
+659 FTDNGSESLEFE

-680 EAKDSLAEEEEDG
+680 EDKDSLAEEDG

-708 NIEETEQQNSE
+708 NIEEAEQQNSE

-759 VVDGDFDEEFIDDSF
+759 VVDGDIDEEFIDDSF

-860 ELHDDKLVEFEEE
+860 ELHDDKLVELEEE
-873 DLLASFNEPSL
+873 DLLASFNESSL

-913 QEAASEPLAQESFE
+913 QEAASEPVAQESVE

-938 EEDALAS
+938 EEDVLAS
-945 ISEPSLEEKEDESD
+945 INEPPLEEEKEDESD

-1001 LPEFSEEDALASIS
+1001 LPEFG
-1015 EPSLEEKEDE
+1015 
-1025 SDLTDLELPEYTEED
+1025 
-1040 ALADAIAEPQEAA
+1040 
-1053 SEPVA
+1053 
-1058 QESFEAIDEQAL
+1058 
-1070 PEFSEE
+1070 
-1076 DALASINEPP
+1076 
-1086 LEEKE
+1086 
-1091 DESDLTDLELPEY
+1091 
-1104 TEEDALADAI
+1104 
-1114 AEPQEAA
+1114 
-1121 SEPVAQESVEAIDEQ
+1121 
-1136 ALPEFSEEDALASIN
+1136 
-1151 EPPLEEKEDES
+1151 
-1162 DLTDLEL
+1162 
-1169 PEYTEEDALA
+1169 
-1179 DAIAEPQEAASEPVA
+1179 
-1194 QESFEAIDEQA
+1194 
-1205 LPEFSEEDALASISE
+1205 
-1220 PSLEEKEDE
+1220 
-1229 SDLTDLELPEYTEE
+1229 
-1243 DALADA
+1243 
-1249 IAEPQEAASE
+1249 
-1259 PVAQESFEAIDEQAL
+1259 
-1274 PEFSEED
+1274 EED

-1291 ETDPQPLL
+1291 ETDQQPLL

-1408 ELDDFEAQKSQY
+1408 ELDDFESQKSQY

-1430 EGEEGISPEDEELK
+1430 EGEEGVSPEDEELK

>member
-169 STAAQPVVEKTKSE
+169 STVAQPVVEKTKSE

-343 DITLDDEIDDNSEQE
+343 DITLDDEIDDNAEQE

-429 DEDDGETEFDLSDDD
+429 DEDDSETEFDLSDDD

-586 GDDEESETDLS
+586 GDDEESETDLL

-638 TTESDIE
+638 ATESDIE

-659 FTDNGSESLDFE
+659 FTDNGSESLEFE

-680 EAKDSLAEEEEDG
+680 EDKDSLAEEDG

-719 LLDNENDSV
+719 FLDNENDSV

-759 VVDGDFDEEFIDDSF
+759 VVDGDIDEEFIDDSF

-913 QEAASEPLAQESFE
+913 QEAASEPVAQESFEAIDEQALPEFSEEDALASINEPSLEEKEEESDLTDLELPEYTEEDALADAIAEPQKAASEPVAQESVEAIDEQALPEFSEEDALASINEPPLEEKEDESDLTDLELPEYTEEDALVDAIAEPQEAASEPVAQESFE

-992 SFEAIDEQS
+992 N
-1001 LPEFSEEDALASIS
+1001 
-1015 EPSLEEKEDE
+1015 
-1025 SDLTDLELPEYTEED
+1025 
-1040 ALADAIAEPQEAA
+1040 
-1053 SEPVA
+1053 
-1058 QESFEAIDEQAL
+1058 FEAIDEQAL

-1104 TEEDALADAI
+1104 TEEDAL
-1114 AEPQEAA
+1114 
-1121 SEPVAQESVEAIDEQ
+1121 V
-1136 ALPEFSEEDALASIN
+1136 
-1151 EPPLEEKEDES
+1151 
-1162 DLTDLEL
+1162 
-1169 PEYTEEDALA
+1169 

-1259 PVAQESFEAIDEQAL
+1259 PVAQESFEAIDEQTL

-1291 ETDPQPLL
+1291 ETDQQPLL
-1299 EDDDADQLQSVSK
+1299 EDDEADQLQSVSK

-1324 DEESVSSAPFSF
+1324 DEESVPSAPFSF

-1384 LAVWNDEIQTDE
+1384 LAVWNDDIQTDE

>member
-169 STAAQPVVEKTKSE
+169 STVAQPVVEKTKSE

-343 DITLDDEIDDNSEQE
+343 DITLDDEIDDNAEQE

-459 DKAEDLGSDTLDQ
+459 EKAEDLGSDTLDQ

-550 TDSSTETALL
+550 TDSSIETALL

-586 GDDEESETDLS
+586 GGDEESETDLS

-659 FTDNGSESLDFE
+659 FTDNGSESLEFE
-671 KADQEQEGA
+671 KAGQEQEGA
-680 EAKDSLAEEEEDG
+680 EDKDSLAEEDG

-708 NIEETEQQNSE
+708 NIEEAEQQNSE

-759 VVDGDFDEEFIDDSF
+759 VVDGDIDEEFIDDSF

-835 EEPSQADVEPLQT
+835 EEPSQTDVEPLQT

-892 SEVQLPEQSEE
+892 SEVQRPEQSEE

-913 QEAASEPLAQESFE
+913 QEAASEPVAQESFE

-945 ISEPSLEEKEDESD
+945 INELPLEEKEDESD

-992 SFEAIDEQS
+992 SFEAIDEEA
-1001 LPEFSEEDALASIS
+1001 LPEFSEEDALASIN
-1015 EPSLEEKEDE
+1015 EPPLEEEKEDE
-1025 SDLTDLELPEYTEED
+1025 RDLTDLELPEYTEED

-1086 LEEKE
+1086 LEEEKE
-1091 DESDLTDLELPEY
+1091 DERDLTDLELPEY

-1114 AEPQEAA
+1114 AEPQEA
-1121 SEPVAQESVEAIDEQ
+1121 
-1136 ALPEFSEEDALASIN
+1136 
-1151 EPPLEEKEDES
+1151 
-1162 DLTDLEL
+1162 T
-1169 PEYTEEDALA
+1169 
-1179 DAIAEPQEAASEPVA
+1179 SEPVA

-1220 PSLEEKEDE
+1220 PSLEEEKEDE

-1291 ETDPQPLL
+1291 ETDQQPLL

-1511 IDSINRRA
+1511 IDSINRRV

>member
-169 STAAQPVVEKTKSE
+169 STVAQPVVEKTKSE

-309 TPMAAGSLEDIDD
+309 TPMAVGSLEDIDD

-343 DITLDDEIDDNSEQE
+343 DITLDDEIDDNAEQE

-429 DEDDGETEFDLSDDD
+429 DEDDSETEFDLSDDD

-659 FTDNGSESLDFE
+659 FTDNGSESLEFE

-680 EAKDSLAEEEEDG
+680 EDKDSLAEEDG

-708 NIEETEQQNSE
+708 NIEETEQQYSE
-719 LLDNENDSV
+719 FLDNENDSV

-759 VVDGDFDEEFIDDSF
+759 VVDGDIDEEFIDDSF

-830 GELED
+830 GELEE

-860 ELHDDKLVEFEEE
+860 ELHDDKLVELEEE

-892 SEVQLPEQSEE
+892 SEVQLPEPSEEDALADAIAEPQEAESEPVAQESFEAIDEEALPEFSEEDALASINEPPLEEEKEDERDLTDLELPEYTEE

-913 QEAASEPLAQESFE
+913 QEAASEPVVQESFE

-945 ISEPSLEEKEDESD
+945 INEPPLEEEKEDERD

-992 SFEAIDEQS
+992 RFEPIDEQA
-1001 LPEFSEEDALASIS
+1001 LPEFSEEDALASIN
-1015 EPSLEEKEDE
+1015 EPPLEAKEDE

-1040 ALADAIAEPQEAA
+1040 ALADEIAEPQEAA

-1104 TEEDALADAI
+1104 TEEDALVDAI

-1121 SEPVAQESVEAIDEQ
+1121 SEPVAQE
-1136 ALPEFSEEDALASIN
+1136 N
-1151 EPPLEEKEDES
+1151 
-1162 DLTDLEL
+1162 
-1169 PEYTEEDALA
+1169 
-1179 DAIAEPQEAASEPVA
+1179 
-1194 QESFEAIDEQA
+1194 FEAIDEQS
-1205 LPEFSEEDALASISE
+1205 LPEFG
-1220 PSLEEKEDE
+1220 
-1229 SDLTDLELPEYTEE
+1229 
-1243 DALADA
+1243 
-1249 IAEPQEAASE
+1249 
-1259 PVAQESFEAIDEQAL
+1259 
-1274 PEFSEED
+1274 EED

-1291 ETDPQPLL
+1291 ETDQQPLL

>member
-128 APTQEAVNIMAAHQ
+128 APTQEAVNIIAAHQ

-169 STAAQPVVEKTKSE
+169 SIAAQPVVEKTKSE

-343 DITLDDEIDDNSEQE
+343 DITLDDEIDDNAEQE

-586 GDDEESETDLS
+586 GDDEESKTDLS

-659 FTDNGSESLDFE
+659 FTDNGSESLEFE

-680 EAKDSLAEEEEDG
+680 EDKDSLAEEDG

-708 NIEETEQQNSE
+708 NIEEAEQQNSE

-759 VVDGDFDEEFIDDSF
+759 VVDGDIDEEFIDDSF

-913 QEAASEPLAQESFE
+913 QDAASEPVAQESVE

-945 ISEPSLEEKEDESD
+945 ISEPSLE
-959 LTDLELPEYTEEDA
+959 
-973 LADAIAEPQEAASE
+973 
-987 PVAQE
+987 
-992 SFEAIDEQS
+992 
-1001 LPEFSEEDALASIS
+1001 
-1015 EPSLEEKEDE
+1015 EEKEDE

-1076 DALASINEPP
+1076 DALASINEP
-1086 LEEKE
+1086 
-1091 DESDLTDLELPEY
+1091 
-1104 TEEDALADAI
+1104 
-1114 AEPQEAA
+1114 
-1121 SEPVAQESVEAIDEQ
+1121 
-1136 ALPEFSEEDALASIN
+1136 
-1151 EPPLEEKEDES
+1151 
-1162 DLTDLEL
+1162 
-1169 PEYTEEDALA
+1169 
-1179 DAIAEPQEAASEPVA
+1179 
-1194 QESFEAIDEQA
+1194 
-1205 LPEFSEEDALASISE
+1205 
-1220 PSLEEKEDE
+1220 SLEEKEDE

-1274 PEFSEED
+1274 PEFGEED

-1291 ETDPQPLL
+1291 ETEQQSLL
-1299 EDDDADQLQSVSK
+1299 EDDDVDQLQSVSK

-1324 DEESVSSAPFSF
+1324 DEESVPSAPFSF

>member
-169 STAAQPVVEKTKSE
+169 STVAQPVVEKTKSE

-343 DITLDDEIDDNSEQE
+343 DITLDDEIDDNAEQE

-429 DEDDGETEFDLSDDD
+429 DEDDSETEFDLSDDD

-459 DKAEDLGSDTLDQ
+459 EKAEDLGSDTLDQ

-659 FTDNGSESLDFE
+659 FTDNGSESLEFE

-680 EAKDSLAEEEEDG
+680 EDKDSLAEEDG

-719 LLDNENDSV
+719 FLDNENDSV

-759 VVDGDFDEEFIDDSF
+759 VVDGDIDEEFIDDSF

-830 GELED
+830 GELEE

-860 ELHDDKLVEFEEE
+860 ELHDDKLVELEEE

-892 SEVQLPEQSEE
+892 SEVQLPE
-903 DALADAIAEP
+903 
-913 QEAASEPLAQESFE
+913 
-927 AIDEQALPEFS
+927 
-938 EEDALAS
+938 
-945 ISEPSLEEKEDESD
+945 PS
-959 LTDLELPEYTEEDA
+959 
-973 LADAIAEPQEAASE
+973 
-987 PVAQE
+987 
-992 SFEAIDEQS
+992 
-1001 LPEFSEEDALASIS
+1001 
-1015 EPSLEEKEDE
+1015 
-1025 SDLTDLELPEYTEED
+1025 
-1040 ALADAIAEPQEAA
+1040 
-1053 SEPVA
+1053 
-1058 QESFEAIDEQAL
+1058 
-1070 PEFSEE
+1070 
-1076 DALASINEPP
+1076 
-1086 LEEKE
+1086 
-1091 DESDLTDLELPEY
+1091 
-1104 TEEDALADAI
+1104 EEDALADAI

-1151 EPPLEEKEDES
+1151 EPPLEEEKEDES

-1220 PSLEEKEDE
+1220 PSLDEKEDE
-1229 SDLTDLELPEYTEE
+1229 SELTDLELPEYTEE

-1259 PVAQESFEAIDEQAL
+1259 PIAQESFEAIDEQAL

-1291 ETDPQPLL
+1291 ETDQQPLL

-1384 LAVWNDEIQTDE
+1384 LAVWNDDIQTDE

>member
-169 STAAQPVVEKTKSE
+169 STVAQPVVEKTKSE

-343 DITLDDEIDDNSEQE
+343 DITLDDEIDDNAEQE

-459 DKAEDLGSDTLDQ
+459 EKAEDLGSDTLDQ

-659 FTDNGSESLDFE
+659 FTDNGSESLEFE

-680 EAKDSLAEEEEDG
+680 EDKDSLAEEDG

-759 VVDGDFDEEFIDDSF
+759 VVDGDIDEEFIDDSF

-848 NSAES
+848 NSVES

-913 QEAASEPLAQESFE
+913 QEAASEPVAQESFE

-945 ISEPSLEEKEDESD
+945 INEPPLEEEKEDER
-959 LTDLELPEYTEEDA
+959 
-973 LADAIAEPQEAASE
+973 
-987 PVAQE
+987 
-992 SFEAIDEQS
+992 
-1001 LPEFSEEDALASIS
+1001 
-1015 EPSLEEKEDE
+1015 
-1025 SDLTDLELPEYTEED
+1025 DLTDLELPEYTEED

-1086 LEEKE
+1086 LEE
-1091 DESDLTDLELPEY
+1091 
-1104 TEEDALADAI
+1104 
-1114 AEPQEAA
+1114 
-1121 SEPVAQESVEAIDEQ
+1121 
-1136 ALPEFSEEDALASIN
+1136 
-1151 EPPLEEKEDES
+1151 EKEDES

-1205 LPEFSEEDALASISE
+1205 LPEFSEEDELASISE
-1220 PSLEEKEDE
+1220 PPLEEEKEDE

-1259 PVAQESFEAIDEQAL
+1259 PVAQESFEAIDEQSL

-1281 ALASINEPAL
+1281 ALAPINEPAL
-1291 ETDPQPLL
+1291 ETDQQPLL

-1324 DEESVSSAPFSF
+1324 DEESVPSAPFSF

>member
-169 STAAQPVVEKTKSE
+169 STVAQPVVEKTKSE
-183 PVLKDIGTQVAKS
+183 PVLKDIGTQVVKS

-343 DITLDDEIDDNSEQE
+343 DITLDDEIDDNAEQE

-429 DEDDGETEFDLSDDD
+429 DEDDSETEFDLSDDD

-459 DKAEDLGSDTLDQ
+459 EKAEDLGSDTLDQ

-506 DSEEPELAKTGG
+506 DSEEPDLAKTGG

-586 GDDEESETDLS
+586 GDDEENETDLS

-638 TTESDIE
+638 ATESDIE

-659 FTDNGSESLDFE
+659 FTDNGSESLEFE

-680 EAKDSLAEEEEDG
+680 EDKDSLAEEDG

-708 NIEETEQQNSE
+708 NIEETEQKNSE
-719 LLDNENDSV
+719 LLDNGNDSV

-759 VVDGDFDEEFIDDSF
+759 VVDGDIDEEFIDDSF

-796 SSSTSPEKIE
+796 GSSTSPEKIE

-853 SAKDHVE
+853 SAKYHVDD
-860 ELHDDKLVEFEEE
+860 LHDDKLVEFEEE

-913 QEAASEPLAQESFE
+913 QEAASEP
-927 AIDEQALPEFS
+927 
-938 EEDALAS
+938 
-945 ISEPSLEEKEDESD
+945 
-959 LTDLELPEYTEEDA
+959 
-973 LADAIAEPQEAASE
+973 
-987 PVAQE
+987 VAQE

-1001 LPEFSEEDALASIS
+1001 LPEFGEEDALASIS
-1015 EPSLEEKEDE
+1015 KPSLDEKEDE

-1086 LEEKE
+1086 LEEEKE

-1114 AEPQEAA
+1114 ADPQEAA
-1121 SEPVAQESVEAIDEQ
+1121 SEPVAQESFEAIDEQ
-1136 ALPEFSEEDALASIN
+1136 SLPEFSEEDALASIS
-1151 EPPLEEKEDES
+1151 EPSLEAKEDES

-1220 PSLEEKEDE
+1220 PPLEAKEDG

-1259 PVAQESFEAIDEQAL
+1259 PVAQESFEAIDEQSL
-1274 PEFSEED
+1274 PEFGEED

-1291 ETDPQPLL
+1291 ETEQQSLL
-1299 EDDDADQLQSVSK
+1299 EDDYVDQLQSVSK

>member
-169 STAAQPVVEKTKSE
+169 STVAQPVVEKTKSE

-343 DITLDDEIDDNSEQE
+343 DITLDDEIDDNAEQE

-429 DEDDGETEFDLSDDD
+429 DEDDSETEFDLSDDD

-459 DKAEDLGSDTLDQ
+459 EKAEDLGSDTLDQ

-659 FTDNGSESLDFE
+659 FTDNGSESLEFE

-680 EAKDSLAEEEEDG
+680 EDKDSLAEEDG

-719 LLDNENDSV
+719 FLDNENDSV

-759 VVDGDFDEEFIDDSF
+759 VVDGDIDEEFIDDSF

-830 GELED
+830 GELEE

-860 ELHDDKLVEFEEE
+860 ELHDDKLVELEEE

-927 AIDEQALPEFS
+927 AIDEQALPEFG

-945 ISEPSLEEKEDESD
+945 INEPPLE
-959 LTDLELPEYTEEDA
+959 
-973 LADAIAEPQEAASE
+973 
-987 PVAQE
+987 
-992 SFEAIDEQS
+992 
-1001 LPEFSEEDALASIS
+1001 
-1015 EPSLEEKEDE
+1015 EEKEDE

-1086 LEEKE
+1086 IEEKEDERELTDLELPEYTEQDALADAIAEPQEAASEPVAQESFEAIDEQSLPEFSEEDALASINEPPLEEEKE

-1114 AEPQEAA
+1114 AEPQ
-1121 SEPVAQESVEAIDEQ
+1121 
-1136 ALPEFSEEDALASIN
+1136 
-1151 EPPLEEKEDES
+1151 K
-1162 DLTDLEL
+1162 
-1169 PEYTEEDALA
+1169 
-1179 DAIAEPQEAASEPVA
+1179 AASEPVA
-1194 QESFEAIDEQA
+1194 QESFEAIDEQS
-1205 LPEFSEEDALASISE
+1205 LPEFG
-1220 PSLEEKEDE
+1220 
-1229 SDLTDLELPEYTEE
+1229 
-1243 DALADA
+1243 
-1249 IAEPQEAASE
+1249 
-1259 PVAQESFEAIDEQAL
+1259 
-1274 PEFSEED
+1274 EED

-1291 ETDPQPLL
+1291 ETDQQPLL

>member
-128 APTQEAVNIMAAHQ
+128 ASTQEAVNIMAAHQ

-309 TPMAAGSLEDIDD
+309 TPMAVGSLEDIDD

-343 DITLDDEIDDNSEQE
+343 DITLDDEIDDNAEQE

-459 DKAEDLGSDTLDQ
+459 EKAEDLGSDTLDQ

-659 FTDNGSESLDFE
+659 FTDNGSESLEFE

-680 EAKDSLAEEEEDG
+680 EDKDSLAEEDG

-719 LLDNENDSV
+719 FLDNKNDSV

-759 VVDGDFDEEFIDDSF
+759 VVDGDIDEEFIDDSF

-913 QEAASEPLAQESFE
+913 QEAASELVAQESVE

-945 ISEPSLEEKEDESD
+945 INEPPLE
-959 LTDLELPEYTEEDA
+959 
-973 LADAIAEPQEAASE
+973 
-987 PVAQE
+987 
-992 SFEAIDEQS
+992 
-1001 LPEFSEEDALASIS
+1001 
-1015 EPSLEEKEDE
+1015 EEKEDE

-1104 TEEDALADAI
+1104 TEEDALVDAI

-1121 SEPVAQESVEAIDEQ
+1121 SEPVAQESFEAIDEQ
-1136 ALPEFSEEDALASIN
+1136 SLPEFSEEDALASIN
-1151 EPPLEEKEDES
+1151 EPPLEEEKEDES

-1259 PVAQESFEAIDEQAL
+1259 PVAQENFEAIDEQAL
-1274 PEFSEED
+1274 PEFGEED

-1291 ETDPQPLL
+1291 ETDQQPLL